1 MSQEIPE
8 RGVAEDGGNELAALT
23 AAYCNGTLSDEA
35 SERLER
41 LLLGSAAAREYFRR
55 YLALDAA
62 LRDHGTSAA
71 AHWSPTLPLNEPPAA
86 EIPGRWPWW
95 IGGAIAVLGLLGLAA
110 FHVIPQFMPQAP
122 EAALGTLEQIT
133 GDVRLFAAS
142 GEARS
147 VAADAPLRAGDT
159 VRTRGSES
167 STIVA
172 YPDGTRLTLLGNTS
186 VTYGDG
192 RTKSLVVHE
201 GTLAASVSR
210 QPSQLPML
218 IATPLAHIEVLGT
231 RFFVEA
237 LAGRTDLSVSEG
249 RVRLVRI
256 RDGESVEVPDGKHA
270 VVTEQCKL
278 VVQDL
283 PPHTAAWEADF
294 EGGLPEGWVSG
305 EHVTEGLPAGSRG
318 GVKTAPF
325 EHPDGAIDYT
335 IVTND
340 EWLSGLFTI
349 EAKSHLH
356 FTFKLRRTH
365 WFNVLLVTRTSDPRD
380 PRFSGNYI
388 FNELRGLAQ
397 DRWYTA
403 TIPLAL
409 FKRIHRGE
417 VPVTQ
422 VTPFRLSFGSD
433 QSDLRLVIDRMWVT
447 PDGSGEVELK
457 AVE

>member
-1 MSQEIPE
+1 MSQENPE
-8 RGVAEDGGNELAALT
+8 RGLEDDNRNQVAGLT
-23 AAYCNGTLSDEA
+23 AGFCNGTLSDEESA
-35 SERLER
+35 RLEQ

-62 LRDHGTSAA
+62 LRDYGGSAA
-71 AHWSPTLPLNEPPAA
+71 THWSPTLPPQKEPAA
-86 EIPGRWPWW
+86 KRSGRWPWW
-95 IGGAIAVLGLLGLAA
+95 IGGTIAVLGILGLAA
-110 FHVIPQFMPQAP
+110 VYMMPRSP

-142 GEARS
+142 GKARS
-147 VAADAPLRAGDT
+147 IAADAPLRAGDT

-192 RTKSLVVHE
+192 QAKSLVVHE

-210 QPSQLPML
+210 QPSRMPML
-218 IATPLAHIEVLGT
+218 IATPLAQMEVLGT
-231 RFFVEA
+231 QFFVEA
-237 LAGRTDLSVSEG
+237 LAGRTDLSVTEG

-256 RDGESVEVPDGKHA
+256 RDGESVEVPNGKHA
-270 VVTEQCKL
+270 VVTEQSQL
-278 VVQDL
+278 VVQDI
-283 PPHTAAWEADF
+283 PSQKAAWETDF
-294 EGGLPEGWVSG
+294 EAGLPEGWING
-305 EHVTEGLPAGSRG
+305 EHVTEGLPSGSRG
-318 GVKTAPF
+318 GVKTARF
-325 EHPDGAIDYT
+325 EHPDGAIDYA

-356 FTFKLRRTH
+356 FTFKLQRTH

-388 FNELRGLAQ
+388 FNELRGLEQ
-397 DRWYTA
+397 DRWYSA

-409 FKRIHRGE
+409 FNRIHRGE
-417 VPVTQ
+417 VPVTE
-422 VTPFRLSFGSD
+422 VIPFRLSFGSD
-433 QSDLRLVIDRMWVT
+433 QSNLHLVIDRMWVT

-457 AVE
+457 PVE